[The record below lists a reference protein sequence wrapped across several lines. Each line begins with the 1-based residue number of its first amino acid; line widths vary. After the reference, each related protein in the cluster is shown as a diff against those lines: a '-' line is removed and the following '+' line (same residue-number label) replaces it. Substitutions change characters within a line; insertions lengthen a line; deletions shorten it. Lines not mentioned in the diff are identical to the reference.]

1 MKQVFVWAL
10 ILGLQQLFCEWRWQS
25 ATRKKKY
32 LWQCFSVFLQ
42 FAIIL
47 ISFQFIDEKMAFFQH
62 FSNGRKTKLGN
73 TLEHVRKFDDLIKCW
88 LRGDQKNVWLLF
100 CFYQDSRYRDKQ
112 VIERL
117 RSAELT
123 CSVMFSQLL
132 PNLHFIPNPIEQ
144 SIYFGEYMKSIKLF
158 PFLNSS
164 FRHISW
170 FVVRDSDRVACWK
183 AFIADRK
190 LKFCAKWILALI

>member
-132 PNLHFIPNPIEQ
+132 PNLHFISKSHWAKYLFWRVHEIDKII
-144 SIYFGEYMKSIKLF
+144 SIPEFI
-158 PFLNSS
+158 
-164 FRHISW
+164 ISTH
-170 FVVRDSDRVACWK
+170 FMVRS
-183 AFIADRK
+183 
-190 LKFCAKWILALI
+190 